1 MGFNVVVPVVQ
12 SDVDCFLVG
21 PPHQDVTSV
30 HVTVLKLQCLR
41 VYVFLYVCVCVCV
54 LKSCVFHIYELFGY
68 YSSLASRP

>member
-12 SDVDCFLVG
+12 SDVDCLLVG

-41 VYVFLYVCVCVCV
+41 VYMCFVCVCVEIVCF
-54 LKSCVFHIYELFGY
+54 SY
-68 YSSLASRP
+68 P